1 MLKPILWGRRKTDFN
16 AICSPGNRVE
26 LVATGFEFT
35 EGPIWFEEDQSLL
48 FSDIPASRILK
59 LNRNG
64 HVEVFRHPSAN
75 SNGLTRDRK
84 GRLVACEHSTRRVT
98 RTEPGGE
105 ITVLADRYRGKR
117 LNSPN
122 DVVIRSDGGIYFT
135 DPPYGVGKGQRELA
149 FQGVYHLPS
158 DGSGPVLVAEDFE
171 MPNGLAFSPDEEKL
185 YIDDSVRRHIRVFD
199 VESDGGLSNGR
210 IFQSMN
216 SRKRGLPD
224 GMKVD
229 RLGNL
234 YCAGAGGIWVFDP
247 RGRHLG
253 IIEVPE
259 IPTNCAWGD
268 NDRRSL
274 FITAGGSVYRVR
286 LSNSGCGLWEENVPV
301 ISPAK
306 EFRGISPVPVED
318 RV

>member
-1 MLKPILWGRRKTDFN
+1 MLNQVLWGRRKTDFN
-16 AICSPGNRVE
+16 AICSPGSRVE

-35 EGPIWFEEDQSLL
+35 EGPVWFEEDQSLL

-64 HVEVFRHPSAN
+64 HVEVFRHPSGN

-98 RTEPGGE
+98 RTEPGGG
-105 ITVLADRYRGKR
+105 ITVLADRYREKR
-117 LNSPN
+117 FNSPN
-122 DVVIRSDGGIYFT
+122 DVVIKSDGGIYFT
-135 DPPYGVGKGQRELA
+135 DPPYGVEKDRRELA
-149 FQGVYHLPS
+149 FQGVYYLPP

-185 YIDDSVRRHIRVFD
+185 YIDDSTRRHIRVFD
-199 VESDGGLSNGR
+199 VEPDGGLSNGR
-210 IFQSMN
+210 IFKSMN
-216 SRKRGLPD
+216 SRKKGLPD

-247 RGRHLG
+247 EGRHLG
-253 IIEVPE
+253 TIDIPE
-259 IPTNCAWGD
+259 IPTNCAWGG
-268 NDRRSL
+268 NEDRQSL
-274 FITAGGSVYRVR
+274 YVTAGGSVYCVR
-286 LSNSGCGLWEENVPV
+286 LNIPGCGC
-301 ISPAK
+301 
-306 EFRGISPVPVED
+306 D
-318 RV
+318 RVSQSISN